1 MSQMTLCALDGFK
14 YQGGNIQIWCHD
26 ITWGSCCLCWAL
38 SHKIWLAL
46 MWGLLHQNPLVFRTS
61 HMRPPHRSTAYLV
74 PPFQD
79 NFWKPRFW
87 SWSWISGI
95 FAFLPYALWPDAPH
109 PLCFNPLSRFVSPLL
124 TFDRRIVSLSSCAVF
139 RSPSQEFL
147 NLGVPGKMTNHV

>member
-1 MSQMTLCALDGFK
+1 MSQITLCALDGFK
-14 YQGGNIQIWCHD
+14 YQGRIIQRWCHD

-61 HMRPPHRSTAYLV
+61 HMRPPHRSRAYLV
-74 PPFQD
+74 PPLQG

-87 SWSWISGI
+87 SWFGN
-95 FAFLPYALWPDAPH
+95 FCLTPCDLMPPT
-109 PLCFNPLSRFVSPLL
+109 LCFNPLSCFVSPLL
-124 TFDRRIVSLSSCAVF
+124 TFDRRIVSLSSCALF

-147 NLGVPGKMTNHV
+147 NLGVPGTIGQIISNLLS